1 MGESVRPELVRIKK
15 KEKKG
20 QRLLWNSRKEFPS
33 GMGCLGFTWKGQVS
47 FKSSKKQARE
57 ALNQLSEK
65 RCLYQM
71 WSGQL
76 SYKP

>member
-1 MGESVRPELVRIKK
+1 MGESVRPELVRIKNL
-15 KEKKG
+15 KKG
-20 QRLLWNSRKEFPS
+20 QRLLWNSIKEFPS
-33 GMGCLGFTWKGQVS
+33 GMGCLGSTWKGQVS

-57 ALNQLSEK
+57 ALNLLSEK

-76 SYKP
+76 LHEP